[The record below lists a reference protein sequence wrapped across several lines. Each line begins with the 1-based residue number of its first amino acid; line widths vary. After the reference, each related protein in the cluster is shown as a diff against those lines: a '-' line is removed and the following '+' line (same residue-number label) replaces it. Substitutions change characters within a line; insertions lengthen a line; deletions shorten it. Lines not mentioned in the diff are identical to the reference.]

1 MAVLTIL
8 GLYRYRNDLF
18 DDLVLP
24 DGVNKQVLIDNMI
37 IELADMEVI
46 YPDPDVIK
54 EMAGRWSRMQLK
66 VWQRLADAFDLDYN
80 PIWNVDGSEKEVETH
95 DLHAAGSVKRSGTE
109 TGKVTGY
116 NSDTLRTSDQT
127 DSTGTSDSTGSDT
140 GTIIREK
147 TRGGNIGVTMTQQ
160 MLEAELETRP
170 KLNIYRYIIEDFK
183 QRFCLLIY

>member
-37 IELADMEVI
+37 IELADMELI

-66 VWQRLADAFDLDYN
+66 VWQRLAEAFDINYN
-80 PIWNVDGSEKEVETH
+80 PIWNVDG
-95 DLHAAGSVKRSGTE
+95 
-109 TGKVTGY
+109 
-116 NSDTLRTSDQT
+116 
-127 DSTGTSDSTGSDT
+127 
-140 GTIIREK
+140 
-147 TRGGNIGVTMTQQ
+147 
-160 MLEAELETRP
+160 
-170 KLNIYRYIIEDFK
+170 
-183 QRFCLLIY
+183 